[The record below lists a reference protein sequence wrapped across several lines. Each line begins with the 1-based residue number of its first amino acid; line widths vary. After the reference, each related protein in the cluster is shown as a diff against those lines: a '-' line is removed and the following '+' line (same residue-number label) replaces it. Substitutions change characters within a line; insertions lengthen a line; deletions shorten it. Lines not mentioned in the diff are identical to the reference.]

1 VIWFTKSSCEN
12 EPKAL
17 NFMEEVT
24 KHAERERT
32 GTKTFASRQWA
43 QGLRRLSF
51 AHIGKMGHGFFG

>member
-1 VIWFTKSSCEN
+1 
-12 EPKAL
+12 
-17 NFMEEVT
+17 MEEVT